1 MRTAEL
7 MKKTLTFAALAFL
20 SACSTASSTDIK
32 TSGMHASIS
41 GLSDGTGTTAVSA
54 TLRVGAQSTT
64 FIELA
69 STDALKATSG
79 ADSVKLT
86 KFELLGLVSYNGSLT
101 GDEEGKSVTVAL
113 TRASPDVSAPT
124 STFTMPAKFQL
135 TGPAVQANFKRGA
148 DAIEV
153 KWDNGGK
160 ADPMTV
166 DLTGTCIDPVSKA
179 PATDTGSLV
188 ISGSELKA
196 SKDNET
202 KSCNV
207 TIVVR
212 RTRAGTVDSAY
223 GQGGLAVGIQTRQ
236 VIINSTP

>member
-1 MRTAEL
+1 

-32 TSGMHASIS
+32 TSGMNAGIS
-41 GLSDGTGTTAVSA
+41 GLSDGSGNTSVSVS
-54 TLRVGAQSTT
+54 LRVGAQSTT
-64 FIELA
+64 FVEL
-69 STDALKATSG
+69 SGTDELKATSDG
-79 ADSVKLT
+79 KSVVLK
-86 KFELLGLVSYNGSLT
+86 KFELLGLVTYNGTLA
-101 GDEEGKSVTVAL
+101 GDDEGKGVTVAF

-124 STFTMPAKFQL
+124 STFSMPAKFAL
-135 TGPAVQANFKRGA
+135 KAPAVQANFKRGT

-153 KWDNGGK
+153 KWDNDGK

-166 DLTGTCIDPVSKA
+166 ELTGTCIDPVSKA
-179 PATDTGSLV
+179 VATDTGSLV

-212 RTRAGTVDSAY
+212 RTRTGTLDAAY
-223 GQGGLAVGIQTRQ
+223 GQGGIANGIQSRQ
-236 VIINSTP
+236 VIVNSTP